1 MLIALSFVSYQR
13 LVASNTGAAWVAHTH
28 QVLERL
34 AGLLS
39 SIQDIETGYRG
50 FVLAGDERFLAPYE
64 SGLAEAPAEL
74 AAIATLTKDNPAQQ
88 RRIARLTTLVGQ
100 TLSFADHVVRLRR
113 NVGAEAASQR
123 AANDEGTRLMEEIR
137 GLMREM
143 RGEEQR
149 LLVERQMIA
158 RRSFNRLT
166 VVMVLGVIGAILVT
180 GLAGW
185 MVSRDSTAR
194 RESERALRESEA
206 RWRLA
211 KDAAEAANRAKSEFL
226 ANMSHEIR
234 TPMNG
239 IIGMTD
245 LVLDT
250 ELTIDQRQSLGIVK
264 SSADAL
270 LTLINDILD
279 LSRLEAGKLDLSPV
293 DFTIRQTIQDTTNT
307 VALRAQ
313 QKGLA
318 LIVDVDAAVPLMV
331 RGDPGRLRQI
341 LVNLLGN
348 AVKFTERG
356 QVTLRVTNETAT
368 SHDVGLHFSVKDT
381 GVGIP
386 RERLQHVFEA
396 FTQADGSVTRTYG
409 GTGLGLTIAAQ
420 LAQLMGGRLWVDSEA
435 GQGSTFQFTASFE
448 VAAPS
453 ASVLV
458 TRHSLREARP
468 RVRILLVEDNRV
480 NQVVAA
486 RLLEKRGHMVKVAN
500 NGKEALAIL
509 DAAAPVEFDC
519 VLMDVQMP
527 EMGGFECTAFIR
539 EREQKTGAHLR
550 IIALTAH
557 AMKGDQARCLA
568 AGMDGYLSKPLQPDA
583 LFDVVERSPAQREH
597 LTGPA

>member
-1 MLIALSFVSYQR
+1 
-13 LVASNTGAAWVAHTH
+13 
-28 QVLERL
+28 
-34 AGLLS
+34 
-39 SIQDIETGYRG
+39 
-50 FVLAGDERFLAPYE
+50 
-64 SGLAEAPAEL
+64 
-74 AAIATLTKDNPAQQ
+74 
-88 RRIARLTTLVGQ
+88 
-100 TLSFADHVVRLRR
+100 
-113 NVGAEAASQR
+113 
-123 AANDEGTRLMEEIR
+123 
-137 GLMREM
+137 
-143 RGEEQR
+143 
-149 LLVERQMIA
+149 
-158 RRSFNRLT
+158 
-166 VVMVLGVIGAILVT
+166 
-180 GLAGW
+180 
-185 MVSRDSTAR
+185 
-194 RESERALRESEA
+194 
-206 RWRLA
+206 
-211 KDAAEAANRAKSEFL
+211 
-226 ANMSHEIR
+226 
-234 TPMNG
+234 
-239 IIGMTD
+239 
-245 LVLDT
+245 
-250 ELTIDQRQSLGIVK
+250 
-264 SSADAL
+264 
-270 LTLINDILD
+270 
-279 LSRLEAGKLDLSPV
+279 
-293 DFTIRQTIQDTTNT
+293 
-307 VALRAQ
+307 
-313 QKGLA
+313 